1 MAVIKPQVLMVGP
14 QLFGA
19 VLETIDRFGTDP
31 VIIIKRSDMWKLIG
45 YSDYS
50 PVPLGH
56 DGSLKSSRPIDHL

>member
-14 QLFGA
+14 QQFGA

-31 VIIIKRSDMWKLIG
+31 VIIIKLSDMWKLIG